1 MAKTQLTRTGK
12 AQQLFKNGVR
22 PIEVCKGLWTINED
36 RYELPLQC
44 NSRPLE
50 TSPENAPPQLQYQ
63 QIFNIFFVR

>member
-36 RYELPLQC
+36 RYELPLQAV
-44 NSRPLE
+44 SRKAE
-50 TSPENAPPQLQYQ
+50 AIKVKKRLQ
-63 QIFNIFFVR
+63 RGLSREAH